1 MVDTGK
7 IITTEKIKTLMK
19 NNAGFSREVSM
30 LLHCYQFGIFDSA
43 TLKKNFQE
51 AQSGKEI
58 HAKYP
63 STMGDVI
70 IRTNAERSR
79 TIISMA

>member
-7 IITTEKIKTLMK
+7 IITTEKIKLLMK
-19 NNAGFSREVSM
+19 NNAGFSREISM

-70 IRTNAERSR
+70 FHTNADR
-79 TIISMA
+79 TETTISI